1 MNGLVF
7 NSGTRRANSLS
18 LGIPSNMRR
27 CFLLTGLLCLI
38 APLRAVAAEAPAPS
52 ISAIVIEGRANV
64 PEATI
69 REAFALKVGD
79 AAATARV
86 EADRKALLALGFF
99 RNVAVSQQKG
109 DRGVQITFR
118 VTELPRVAKAEVS
131 GNTVIDSHSI
141 RQVVSTS
148 VGQVL
153 CVPQLQDDIRAIEML
168 YRERGYVARVSE
180 KLVDEAARS
189 GVLQFEIREVRIDQL
204 LVEGADSK
212 LLDRARAVLKET
224 PPALYRPEA
233 VTLDQERLLKLHG
246 VLDAVARVETIGPG
260 KVRLRWQ
267 LNPSTPAEERAK

>member
-1 MNGLVF
+1 
-7 NSGTRRANSLS
+7 
-18 LGIPSNMRR
+18 MRR
-27 CFLLTGLLCLI
+27 CFLIFPLLCLA
-38 APLRAVAAEAPAPS
+38 APLRAADTPAAPP
-52 ISAIVIEGRANV
+52 ISAIVVEGRTNV

-69 REAFALKVGD
+69 REAFVLKVGD
-79 AAATARV
+79 PAAAARL

-99 RNVAVSQQKG
+99 RNVVVSQQKNG
-109 DRGVQITFR
+109 NGVQITFR
-118 VTELPRVAKAEVS
+118 VTELPRVVRAEIS
-131 GNTVIDSHSI
+131 GNTVLDSASI
-141 RQVVSTS
+141 RQVISTC

-180 KLVDEAARS
+180 KLVDEAARN
-189 GVLQFEIREVRIDQL
+189 GVLEFEIREVRIDQL

-246 VLDAVARVETIGPG
+246 VQDAVARVETLGPG

-267 LNPSTPAEERAK
+267 LNPPVAADGPGK